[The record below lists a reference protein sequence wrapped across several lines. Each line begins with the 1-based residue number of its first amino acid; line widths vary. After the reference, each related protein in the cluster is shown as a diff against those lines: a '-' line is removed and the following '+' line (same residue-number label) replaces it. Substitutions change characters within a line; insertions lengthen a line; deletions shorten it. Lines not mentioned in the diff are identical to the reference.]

1 MAQERDAQPTDGRS
15 SFRSTLSSLL
25 ARSPP
30 AGRGGT
36 RLPTLQQQ
44 VRTAHPATKA
54 CGTRTT
60 CSTLLCTLV
69 ALACTLH
76 RMRTASVASSPA
88 IASWPVAQA
97 RTKRR
102 HQPPFM
108 NRNFILGPFD
118 KGAPNSLPH
127 HNRSR
132 RKTRQHHNRH
142 NTHNQRRREY
152 KNAQEPAR
160 WRGNR

>member
-36 RLPTLQQQ
+36 RLPTLQQR
-44 VRTAHPATKA
+44 VSTAHPASKT

-88 IASWPVAQA
+88 IASRSVTQA

-102 HQPPFM
+102 RQPPFM
-108 NRNFILGPFD
+108 NKNNDL
-118 KGAPNSLPH
+118 APSTKVLPN
-127 HNRSR
+127 HNPTIIAHAGKPSFQNVAVRAHTTPVVS
-132 RKTRQHHNRH
+132 
-142 NTHNQRRREY
+142 
-152 KNAQEPAR
+152 AQEYT
-160 WRGNR
+160 GTHM

>member
-15 SFRSTLSSLL
+15 SFRSTLSPLL

-36 RLPTLQQQ
+36 RLPTLQQR
-44 VRTAHPATKA
+44 VSTARPASKA

-108 NRNFILGPFD
+108 NRNFIW
-118 KGAPNSLPH
+118 APSTKVLPIH
-127 HNRSR
+127 YLTIIVHAGKPGITNIIDI
-132 RKTRQHHNRH
+132 
-142 NTHNQRRREY
+142 THTTNGG